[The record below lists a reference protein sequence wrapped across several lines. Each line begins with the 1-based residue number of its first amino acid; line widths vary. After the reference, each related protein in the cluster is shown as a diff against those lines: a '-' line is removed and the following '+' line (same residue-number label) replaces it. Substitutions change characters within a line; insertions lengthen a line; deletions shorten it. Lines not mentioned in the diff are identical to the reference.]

1 MPRTEILVLQSD
13 DDAEISRL
21 DDYSKAHPVSYWPRT
36 LSHTGLVLPHFMVT
50 ANSMVTADSHCFL
63 LVLCCIIKLAPVLAN
78 VSTRR
83 HRLTLYTTGS
93 GIGPM
98 VFSLLKT
105 VLMTILRVILDLDLE
120 RSRQTP
126 DVGYH
131 VDERRR
137 RTSAD
142 DS

>member
-1 MPRTEILVLQSD
+1 MPRTEILVLLSD

-21 DDYSKAHPVSYWPRT
+21 YDYSKAVTHT
-36 LSHTGLVLPHFMVT
+36 LSHTGLALPHFMVT

-120 RSRQTP
+120 RRRQTP
-126 DVGYH
+126 DVWYH

-142 DS
+142 DF